1 MTFETTTSTVFA
13 VDAEARTIRGLVV
26 PFGKVGTNAA
36 GKFVFDADTAFS
48 WPDDVTRVKLTGGA
62 HDYARSVGYA
72 TSLDKTDDGV
82 VGTFKVARGAD
93 GDRALAMAQDK
104 VWDGLSMGLGA
115 GAQFTTR
122 DDVNRGVTAP
132 IAHVALVPAPAFDD
146 ARVTSV
152 AASAVP
158 DNTAQKG
165 SAMPDEN
172 KPTEGTPTPAPS
184 TGPVDFAAIEKAV
197 GDPSAAQ
204 AFAALVAALPQ
215 RETSPAAGEGT
226 GASVGAEPLPY
237 RFDGRP
243 SEHDFSTDMF
253 AAIRFKDGEAKQR
266 LDEFMA
272 AQFAATD
279 SGDVGALAPATYRP
293 DLYVDQQVARTPVYD
308 ALNKGPLNNITPF
321 VVPKF
326 GSASDLVGD
335 HTEGEE
341 PDDGTFT
348 ATSQTVTPTA
358 VSGQARIVREV
369 VDAGGSP
376 QVSALIWTQIQRAYA
391 ASLEAKSATLLTGSA
406 ATELGTVIAA
416 GTADSDLAEAVLQK
430 LALLPFIDGGEDFTG
445 FLGHA
450 ELYAALAA
458 AKDDNGRPIFPQL
471 APQNANGTTAA
482 RFASIAVGG
491 WNLTP
496 AKSLGAVGTG
506 QKSYLFDPLFGG
518 VWASGAQRIALPDT
532 VATTAN
538 VGVFG
543 YVGTAVLD
551 VNRVRKITYDA
562 TA

>member
-1 MTFETTTSTVFA
+1 MTFETTTSTVFS
-13 VDAEARTIRGLVV
+13 VDTEARTIRGLVV
-26 PFGKVGTNAA
+26 PFGKVGTNAV
-36 GKFVFDADTAFS
+36 GRFVFDGETAFS
-48 WPDDVTRVKLTGGA
+48 WPEDVSRVKLTGGA

-72 TSLDKTDDGV
+72 TALERTDDGV

-93 GDRALAMAQDK
+93 GDRALAMAEDK

-115 GAQFTTR
+115 DAKFSTR
-122 DDVNRGVTAP
+122 DGVNRGVTAP

-158 DNTAQKG
+158 DDTTRKG
-165 SAMPDEN
+165 SAMPDTKDES
-172 KPTEGTPTPAPS
+172 KDSKAPES
-184 TGPVDFAAIEKAV
+184 TGPVDFAALDTKLTE
-197 GDPSAAQ
+197 G
-204 AFAALVAALPQ
+204 FAALAAKLPE
-215 RETSPAAGEGT
+215 RETPPAAGEGAPKVT
-226 GASVGAEPLPY
+226 EPLPY
-237 RFDGRP
+237 RFDGGP
-243 SEHDFSTDMF
+243 SEHDFSSDLF

-279 SGDVGALAPATYRP
+279 SADVGALKPADFRP
-293 DLYVDQQVARTPVYD
+293 DLYVDQLVPGTPVFD
-308 ALNKGPLNNITPF
+308 ALNKGSLNSITPF

-326 GSASDLVGD
+326 GSSSGLVDD
-335 HTEGEE
+335 HEEGVE
-341 PDDGTFT
+341 PDNGTFT

-358 VSGQARIVREV
+358 VSGKAEITREV

-376 QVSALIWTQIQRAYA
+376 QVSGLIWTQIQRSYRAQ
-391 ASLEAKSATLLTGSA
+391 LEAKAAALLTGSTA
-406 ATELGTVIAA
+406 AELGTAIAA
-416 GTADSDLAEAVLQK
+416 GAVDSALAEALLGK
-430 LALLPFIDGGEDFTG
+430 LALLPFIDGGENFTG

-458 AKDDNGRPIFPQL
+458 AKDDAGRPLFPQV
-471 APQNANGTTAA
+471 APSNANGTTAA

-506 QKSYLFDPLFGG
+506 QKSYLFDPMFGG
-518 VWASGAQRIALPDT
+518 VWASAAQRIALPDT

-551 VNRVRKITYDA
+551 AARIRKITYDA